1 MDQLEELEEED
12 LDALFEEFGEV
23 VRSDKD
29 SNNVTSEVDEDSDSL
44 ACKYSGTFPLCS
56 FHQVLSRVLCW
67 KGDAFPLLGMS
78 SGSKISNE
86 PVNQAE
92 LKVAG

>member
-29 SNNVTSEVDEDSDSL
+29 STNVTSEVDEDSDSL
-44 ACKYSGTFPLCS
+44 ACKYSGTLVNFPFLLAPFIKIYQGFWS
-56 FHQVLSRVLCW
+56 ARGIHSSYQVCQVTQ
-67 KGDAFPLLGMS
+67 KY
-78 SGSKISNE
+78 I
-86 PVNQAE
+86 Q
-92 LKVAG
+92 

>member
-1 MDQLEELEEED
+1 VDQLEELEEED

-44 ACKYSGTFPLCS
+44 ACKYLTLFFLIAPFIKFYQGFCAGRGI
-56 FHQVLSRVLCW
+56 H
-67 KGDAFPLLGMS
+67 S
-78 SGSKISNE
+78 SY
-86 PVNQAE
+86 
-92 LKVAG
+92 

>member
-23 VRSDKD
+23 VRSDKE

-44 ACKYSGTFPLCS
+44 ACKYSGIVFDI
-56 FHQVLSRVLCW
+56 F
-67 KGDAFPLLGMS
+67 FLLAPFIKFYQGFCAGRGIHS
-78 SGSKISNE
+78 SY
-86 PVNQAE
+86 
-92 LKVAG
+92 